1 MSIALFL
8 VQVRHALT
16 SDKEYSDDGSGFDYV
31 LFYNEVREF
40 LEDPKHSP
48 VVKLVLKYWNT

>member
-1 MSIALFL
+1 
-8 VQVRHALT
+8 LT
-16 SDKEYSDDGSGFDYV
+16 SDKEYSDNGSGFDYV

-40 LEDPKHSP
+40 LKDPKHSP